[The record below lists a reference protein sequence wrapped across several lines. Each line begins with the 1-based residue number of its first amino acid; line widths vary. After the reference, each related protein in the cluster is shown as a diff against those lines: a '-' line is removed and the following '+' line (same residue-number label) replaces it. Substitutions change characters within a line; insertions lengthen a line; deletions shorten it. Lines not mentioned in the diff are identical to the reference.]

1 LKILH
6 SDLIY
11 QALEQLGP
19 PLTVEPGILQFKA
32 YTQMI
37 RGLSMHVSGDPE
49 MAMMTLSRFI
59 DKGPPINIKEEL
71 EEAATAH
78 FYWRTAIV
86 RMYVIANQVSTLSL
100 QDIRWL
106 QRIDPVLFAAM
117 SVSLDN
123 KTHISCVRL
132 MHHYG
137 LEVAQ
142 AKPLRFEAL
151 EDSLQR
157 TPHERQIAQYMKQKA
172 DEERAKAPPVPKPT
186 ELPPSGARQ
195 LINKIVAVVRHRKK

>member
-6 SDLIY
+6 SDLVH

-37 RGLSMHVSGDPE
+37 RGLSMHVSGDPG

-59 DKGPPINIKEEL
+59 DKGPPINVNEEL

-86 RMYVIANQVSTLSL
+86 RMYVIANQISPLSL
-100 QDIRWL
+100 QDVRWL
-106 QRIDPVLFAAM
+106 QRIDPILFAAM

-137 LEVAQ
+137 LEVTQ
-142 AKPLRFEAL
+142 AKPLRFESL
-151 EDSLQR
+151 EESLQR
-157 TPHERQIAQYMKQKA
+157 TPHERQIAQYLQAKA
-172 DEERAKAPPVPKPT
+172 DEERAKAPPPPTPT
-186 ELPPSGARQ
+186 EIPPSGVRQ
-195 LINKIVAVVRHRKK
+195 LFSKLVAVVRKRK